1 MSKNKKIGSRSN
13 TNKILEVLH
22 SSEPNGLTT
31 SELREKTGLHRDT
44 ISYICS
50 KLIKG
55 GEIIKFGKKGKY
67 HLTTSSAK
75 NPQLQYRTFG
85 MESVRN
91 LSSWL
96 SSNFPPTEDRFIFNL
111 RQKEYVFFEC
121 LYKKENLS
129 KESETLLYFAIQI
142 GILMTFIMLKAIE
155 PSDEQDGEIKKNNT
169 MLWINNT
176 IIPNTILSQFM
187 ELDVIK
193 KGKMKKKSR
202 VGSITKNITST
213 TPDFIKE
220 ESMSKLI
227 SDFSYSPYE
236 INEKTYLKLEK
247 EFKNIWPFSYF
258 VLENIQEKLSE
269 IIEKGI
275 GSIPENIKAVENI
288 KRKLKDEP

>member
-193 KGKMKKKSR
+193 KGKMKKRSR